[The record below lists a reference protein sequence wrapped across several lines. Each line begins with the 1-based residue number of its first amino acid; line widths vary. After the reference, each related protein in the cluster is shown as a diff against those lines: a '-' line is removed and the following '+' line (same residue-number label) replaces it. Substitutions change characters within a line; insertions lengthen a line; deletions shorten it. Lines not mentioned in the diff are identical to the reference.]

1 MENMPKS
8 IAQKLLAIR
17 KKVETIKKSK
27 YNKFRKYPYSSEA
40 DVYAAL
46 KPLLNEHNLL
56 VYPEVI
62 DSRDLM
68 IMETEFNEK
77 TNTSEEKQSI
87 LTDVKLRIVWIDCD
101 TGDSCAVQYG
111 AKGIDRGDKG
121 LSKAVTFGFRSY
133 LLKILLYAED
143 GEEDPQLN
151 NFSNDQKNNYNSN
164 YNKNKPNYS
173 QQKPALTAVPPA
185 TPAATTT
192 DTKKYECSN
201 CHTSITQATS
211 AYSLNKYKTQL
222 CQKCQNLRTAV
233 TPPAVGQ

>member
-27 YNKFRKYPYSSEA
+27 YNKFRKYSYSSEA

-46 KPLLNEHNLL
+46 KPLLNEFNLL

-68 IMETEFNEK
+68 IMETEINEK
-77 TNTSEEKQSI
+77 TKVSEEKQNI

-101 TGDSCAVQYG
+101 TGDSCAIQYD

-121 LSKAVTFGFRSY
+121 LSKAVTFGFRSF
-133 LLKILLYAED
+133 LLKVILYAED
-143 GEEDPQLN
+143 GEEDSQSN
-151 NFSNDQKNNYNSN
+151 NSGGYQKNSFGDSDY
-164 YNKNKPNYS
+164 YKNKPNYG
-173 QQKPALTAVPPA
+173 QPKPALTTVPPA
-185 TPAATTT
+185 TPEATTT
-192 DTKKYECSN
+192 NTKKYECSN
-201 CHTSITQATS
+201 PKCKKPISQAVAAWS
-211 AYSLNKYKTQL
+211 QRNLGAELCSY
-222 CQKCQNLRTAV
+222 CQKNFKAS
-233 TPPAVGQ
+233 GQ